1 MLIVAPSFLRFIWHQ
16 EILRWLRH
24 PAGIRE
30 KDVQIIVSSK
40 DHWRPS
46 ALIYIM
52 SYDLASKM
60 GEDLETLKFKVCI
73 ADEAHYLKSRDSK
86 RSVTLLPILT

>member
-1 MLIVAPSFLRFIWHQ
+1 
-16 EILRWLRH
+16 
-24 PAGIRE
+24 
-30 KDVQIIVSSK
+30 
-40 DHWRPS
+40 
-46 ALIYIM
+46 M